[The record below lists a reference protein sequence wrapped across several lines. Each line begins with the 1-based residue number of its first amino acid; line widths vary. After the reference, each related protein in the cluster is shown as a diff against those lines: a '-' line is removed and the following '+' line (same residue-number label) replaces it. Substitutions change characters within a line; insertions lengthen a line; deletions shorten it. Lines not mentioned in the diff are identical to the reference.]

1 MSLVHTPVNAMPD
14 EWKIRPDW
22 RISAGVVLFL
32 GAGGYLVVEAVVA
45 FSHARYLAAALFVLF
60 AVTCVSAIGGSLGF
74 YRRRRVGRSSGITRT
89 KAGPAVI
96 TFRFARPIWSTF
108 IFLAS
113 FAVSAGWWGVLRLEN
128 KVPWVDSATLARS
141 PVFGVA
147 LLGFAIFA
155 AGAGVEFL
163 RGGFSTARIT
173 LSEAGIRHR
182 ATTVEAFFPWS
193 AVEAINASSTA
204 VATGRKAPLTVP
216 TVAITYN
223 PAAGVTR
230 RHHGLF
236 GPFSMERPSTLQN
249 GLEVWTFRPESFEIG
264 APRLYSALRFYAENP
279 EMRAE
284 LGTDSSISR
293 IIAGD
298 FTPATL

>member
-1 MSLVHTPVNAMPD
+1 MSVVRIPANAVPD
-14 EWKIRPDW
+14 EWKIRLDW
-22 RISAGVVLFL
+22 RIAAGTVLFF

-45 FSHARYLAAALFVLF
+45 LTQARYLKAGLFALF

-74 YRRRRVGRSSGITRT
+74 YRRRRVGRSSGVTRT
-89 KAGPAVI
+89 KADPASI

-108 IFLAS
+108 VFLAS
-113 FAVSAGWWGVLRLEN
+113 FAASAGWWGVLRLEN

-141 PVFGVA
+141 PVFGIV

-155 AGAGVEFL
+155 AAAGVEFL
-163 RGGFSTARIT
+163 RGGFATARIT
-173 LSEAGIRHR
+173 LSETGIRHR
-182 ATTVEAFFPWS
+182 STTVETFFPWA

-204 VATGRKAPLTVP
+204 ISTGRKSPVTVP

-223 PAAGVTR
+223 PAAGVAR

-236 GPFSMERPSTLQN
+236 GPFGTERPAKLEN
-249 GLEVWTFRPESFEIG
+249 GLEVWTLRPESFEIG
-264 APRLYSALRFYAENP
+264 APRLYSALRFYLGHP
-279 EMRAE
+279 KMRAE
-284 LGTDSSISR
+284 LGADSSIRR